1 MALLHS
7 DWVSGSGKYF
17 AKLGVGQK
25 FSHIP
30 SSVECIVRDLRDLPG
45 YIPNQ

>member
-1 MALLHS
+1 MTLLHS

-30 SSVECIVRDLRDLPG
+30 SSVECIVRDLPG